1 MRTNYIVL
9 NGMTNPHQDDT
20 DDFMFMAFRSEE
32 FADKVAD
39 QLNHD
44 YSDEFSFHVTDNK
57 PLDYLE
63 DTYDELHKELTE
75 NVYKHIMG
83 AIDGADRELAKQ
95 KPYLRV
101 VK

>member
-1 MRTNYIVL
+1 
-9 NGMTNPHQDDT
+9 MTNPHQDDT

-44 YSDEFSFHVTDNK
+44 YFDEFTFHVTDNK

>member
-20 DDFMFMAFRSEE
+20 DDFIFMAFRSEE

-44 YSDEFSFHVTDNK
+44 YSDVFSFHVTDNK

>member
-1 MRTNYIVL
+1 
-9 NGMTNPHQDDT
+9 MTNPHQDDT
-20 DDFMFMAFRSEE
+20 DDFIFMAFRSEE
-32 FADKVAD
+32 FADK
-39 QLNHD
+39 
-44 YSDEFSFHVTDNK
+44 
-57 PLDYLE
+57 LDYLE

>member
-1 MRTNYIVL
+1 MRNHYIVI
-9 NGMTNPHQDDT
+9 NGVSNPYQDDT
-20 DDFMFMAFRSEE
+20 DDFTFMTFRSEE

-44 YSDEFSFHVTDNK
+44 YADEFTFYVTDRK
-57 PLDYLE
+57 PIDYLD
-63 DTYDELHKELTE
+63 DTYYELHKELTE